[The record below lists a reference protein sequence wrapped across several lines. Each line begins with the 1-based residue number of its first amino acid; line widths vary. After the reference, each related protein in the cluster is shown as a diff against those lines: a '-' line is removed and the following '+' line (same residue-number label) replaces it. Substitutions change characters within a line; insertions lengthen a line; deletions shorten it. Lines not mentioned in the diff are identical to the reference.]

1 MKRILRLIAGKA
13 GLVYSILCISGLS
26 YLSAQQDDSALFS
39 REINPV
45 VRSKWMVNAFG
56 YLPYHSVF
64 SMDSITTL
72 RGIVKGDFE
81 QVDRWTEFNDDGKI
95 IIVYESGYDRLFLI
109 PFQASLEWY
118 VGMMIYRNRI
128 HNLMTQRPGPGED
141 AVGIAAGEGFEIVAV
156 ETQFGTASLTVNGN
170 VNLTGKLVF
179 QDQELTR
186 SNFRESQTTHFEFD
200 ETQQIV
206 VQGKVGDRVNVDL
219 NYNSERDFDFENN
232 IKINYTGTE
241 DEIVQKIEEFFSDET
256 RDEYIR
262 YGIPYKNVF
271 LLYGVP
277 GSGKTSTIRTIASY
291 LDCNVYVIPISK
303 ELTDYG
309 LIDAISY
316 LEENEEKKRIIV
328 IEDIDCI
335 FTERKK
341 GDDINGI
348 SLQGLLNCFDGF
360 SCVEGTLLFLTANK
374 PEVLDQA
381 MIRSCRIDHKYC
393 LDYADKYQ
401 TEKIF
406 TMIMKDKKELFD
418 KFYSK
423 IESREYTTAMLQEFL
438 FFNRKNDTFMDS
450 IKDFYKII
458 EKNNLKSLT
467 NDSGSNVYM

>member
-1 MKRILRLIAGKA
+1 MRLIM
-13 GLVYSILCISGLS
+13 YSNDENYDQLLYFMFEKYNDKFNDFS
-26 YLSAQQDDSALFS
+26 YVKTS
-39 REINPV
+39 
-45 VRSKWMVNAFG
+45 
-56 YLPYHSVF
+56 
-64 SMDSITTL
+64 
-72 RGIVKGDFE
+72 IVKNYSWEDRFNKNKIKICQPSDTKFSFTYKQKPVEFSLQTIRTKDGE
-81 QVDRWTEFNDDGKI
+81 QRKI
-95 IIVYESGYDRLFLI
+95 IIPQGCSTNQDVIFKKATLIGETKQLLIDIIDEANDMCEKKMEES
-109 PFQASLEWY
+109 
-118 VGMMIYRNRI
+118 
-128 HNLMTQRPGPGED
+128 
-141 AVGIAAGEGFEIVAV
+141 
-156 ETQFGTASLTVNGN
+156 
-170 VNLTGKLVF
+170 K
-179 QDQELTR
+179 
-186 SNFRESQTTHFEFD
+186 
-200 ETQQIV
+200 
-206 VQGKVGDRVNVDL
+206 KK
-219 NYNSERDFDFENN
+219 ENN
-232 IKINYTGTE
+232 TINIHYWRKDFWNMLFECPKRPIETLYLKEGVKE
-241 DEIVQKIEEFFSDET
+241 EIIQKIEEFFSEET
-256 RDEYIR
+256 RGEYIS

-291 LDCNVYVIPISK
+291 LDCNVFVIPISK

-316 LEENEEKKRIIV
+316 MDDSSNKKKKKRIIV

-341 GDDINGI
+341 GDDVNGVT
-348 SLQGLLNCFDGF
+348 LQGLLNCFDGF

-458 EKNNLKSLT
+458 EKNNLESLT
-467 NDSGSNVYM
+467 TECKSNVYM

>member
-1 MKRILRLIAGKA
+1 MRLT
-13 GLVYSILCISGLS
+13 LYSNNPNYDQLLYYMYKEHSDKINEFS
-26 YLSAQQDDSALFS
+26 YLKATFIKNYSWKERFN
-39 REINPV
+39 RENKTKICHPCDTKFTFIYKQKEV
-45 VRSKWMVNAFG
+45 EFCLQTIRRSGGEHM
-56 YLPYHSVF
+56 
-64 SMDSITTL
+64 
-72 RGIVKGDFE
+72 
-81 QVDRWTEFNDDGKI
+81 KI
-95 IIVYESGYDRLFLI
+95 LI
-109 PFQASLEWY
+109 PNGCSTNEDIIYKKASL
-118 VGMMIYRNRI
+118 I
-128 HNLMTQRPGPGED
+128 GESKELLINIVDD
-141 AVGIAAGEGFEIVAV
+141 AI
-156 ETQFGTASLTVNGN
+156 
-170 VNLTGKLVF
+170 
-179 QDQELTR
+179 DQYDKEMK
-186 SNFRESQTTHFEFD
+186 ES
-200 ETQQIV
+200 
-206 VQGKVGDRVNVDL
+206 KK
-219 NYNSERDFDFENN
+219 SENN
-232 IKINYTGTE
+232 TINISYWRKDYWNMLFKCPKRPIDTLYLKEGMKE
-241 DEIVQKIEEFFSDET
+241 EIVQKIEDFFSDET

-423 IESREYTTAMLQEFL
+423 IESRKYTTAMLQEFL

-450 IKDFYKII
+450 IKDFYNII
-458 EKNNLKSLT
+458 EKNNLKNLT
-467 NDSGSNVYM
+467 NESGSNVYM